1 MDENKKVAQLG
12 QTVYL
17 DENED
22 FDSVITPSVMKDPE
36 EINFELPPVVPAKK
50 VTLEKPVPGQS
61 IKKTEEET
69 KEDQQELAAEKVN
82 QLIEDAMKAA
92 KKEDDELEENKPF
105 EFGTSAEKE
114 IKIDLLNLE
123 EDQEQE
129 PIKEAEEKVNEPRKK
144 AKSVD
149 ISKLKVVNKTE
160 IDKERDLKNA
170 LYGNKAAF
178 QIVAAQSGYMAKV
191 LPLVHKD
198 VINILYSNLGRYEY
212 KKGVYRVIWEKIF
225 DTSVGKMNFDE
236 WLQRTSVEDMETFY
250 YGVYCSTFPN
260 EGSFRYTCPHCGNEK
275 EYKINHRNL
284 IKTTDREKMKR
295 LIDEVSRNATTV
307 QAMEAYSLIGKNE
320 AIQLTESGIIIEL
333 RTPTLYDSL
342 EILRTVPEK
351 TIDKDTLSVT
361 NMLYVNRLLVPSKD
375 DKSVFVEETKRQSI
389 LRIIDNLPINDSKEL
404 EDAVYDRVDENRIM
418 YSIKNIKCTECGE
431 EVQDIPISIEDI
443 LFTLIFEKTQ

>member
-1 MDENKKVAQLG
+1 
-12 QTVYL
+12 
-17 DENED
+17 
-22 FDSVITPSVMKDPE
+22 MK
-36 EINFELPPVVPAKK
+36 
-50 VTLEKPVPGQS
+50 
-61 IKKTEEET
+61 
-69 KEDQQELAAEKVN
+69 AAEK
-82 QLIEDAMKAA
+82 
-92 KKEDDELEENKPF
+92 DDEELEENKPF
-105 EFGTSAEKE
+105 EFGESAEKE
-114 IKIDLLNLE
+114 IKIDLLSLE
-123 EDQEQE
+123 EQEEE
-129 PIKEAEEKVNEPRKK
+129 PIKEVEEKVNEPRKK

-275 EYKINHRNL
+275 EYKINHRHL
-284 IKTTDREKMKR
+284 VKTTDREKMKR
-295 LIDEVSRNATTV
+295 LIDEVSRNATTRES
-307 QAMEAYSLIGKNE
+307 MEAYSLIGKNE

-389 LRIIDNLPINDSKEL
+389 LRIIDNLPINDSK
-404 EDAVYDRVDENRIM
+404 N
-418 YSIKNIKCTECGE
+418 
-431 EVQDIPISIEDI
+431 
-443 LFTLIFEKTQ
+443 